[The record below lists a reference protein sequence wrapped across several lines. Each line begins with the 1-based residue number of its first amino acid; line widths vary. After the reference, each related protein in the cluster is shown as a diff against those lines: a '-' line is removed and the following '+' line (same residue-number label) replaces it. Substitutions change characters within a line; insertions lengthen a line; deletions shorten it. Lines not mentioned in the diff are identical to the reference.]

1 MTNTRCWVFLGVLSA
16 FAVPALAQS
25 FRVQC
30 PTSTPTHPTAPATDP
45 AYTGPTYPTPPS
57 PTGTPADYTTGQT
70 GPANGGIKCQQISGG
85 DGYATM
91 ADGTQTYLF
100 SFGPL
105 SGIANI
111 SQGLPGTTP
120 AGEFNTPIKDPSVL
134 LPGFPSNLTSLTQ
147 PQRLNYGND
156 ADVAKAYNG
165 AIGLVSNNVAYTS
178 NIYSIF
184 KGSSAAAGVT
194 APANTVTVVQN
205 SPVFFKAGDQV
216 VIAQGTG
223 TDLNGYTGTFTV
235 TAIGVTNNYLPAN
248 YAFQYSVASAAVLA
262 EVTTSP
268 DGTASSVPAT
278 DGHVDPRQIMDVA
291 VMNGNIPAP
300 MMAIDE
306 DDEFF
311 LTLTNVGMIMRPDLF
326 EQHTVHFHGYPNAS
340 SLFDGVPDASVA
352 INIGGSFT

>member
-1 MTNTRCWVFLGVLSA
+1 MTRRFMGVGML
-16 FAVPALAQS
+16 AVIGLMTATVGAQS

-30 PTSTPTHPTAPATDP
+30 PATTLTHPGANESEPPYNGATVFNNANSSDNN
-45 AYTGPTYPTPPS
+45 AYLTP
-57 PTGTPADYTTGQT
+57 QT
-70 GPANGGIKCQQISGG
+70 NINGGIKCQQISGG

-165 AIGLVSNNVAYTS
+165 AIGLVSNNVSYTS

-194 APANTVTVVQN
+194 APANTVTVVQ
-205 SPVFFKAGDQV
+205 
-216 VIAQGTG
+216 
-223 TDLNGYTGTFTV
+223 
-235 TAIGVTNNYLPAN
+235 
-248 YAFQYSVASAAVLA
+248 
-262 EVTTSP
+262 
-268 DGTASSVPAT
+268 
-278 DGHVDPRQIMDVA
+278 
-291 VMNGNIPAP
+291 
-300 MMAIDE
+300 
-306 DDEFF
+306 
-311 LTLTNVGMIMRPDLF
+311 
-326 EQHTVHFHGYPNAS
+326 
-340 SLFDGVPDASVA
+340 
-352 INIGGSFT
+352 